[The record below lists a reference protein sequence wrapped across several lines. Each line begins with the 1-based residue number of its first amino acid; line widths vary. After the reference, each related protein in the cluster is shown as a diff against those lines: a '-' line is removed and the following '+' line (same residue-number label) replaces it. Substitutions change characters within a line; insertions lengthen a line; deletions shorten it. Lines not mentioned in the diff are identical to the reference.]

1 MSMCGSQRRVPCAY
15 SRALF
20 WDRVWSLP
28 DRIGLWATMLQGSAY
43 LHVPSPGIPSIPQNV
58 GPGAWT
64 QVHRLYGKHW
74 CMVCQSHGLHSG
86 NSLNCIVPGV
96 GFRIPLN
103 LRPLPLKAAVVFK
116 FTSLPDLFW
125 DGFLHNR
132 TSLLRVTNM
141 LITTVTIVAN
151 A

>member
-1 MSMCGSQRRVPCAY
+1 MCVCVSMCGSQRRVPCAY

-43 LHVPSPGIPSIPQNV
+43 LHVPRTKCGSWGLNS
-58 GPGAWT
+58 GPPLVWQA
-64 QVHRLYGKHW
+64 LY
-74 CMVCQSHGLHSG
+74 CLSHGLHSG

-103 LRPLPLKAAVVFK
+103 LRSLPLKAAVVFK